1 VRFSEIGRL
10 NTIRDKFFAKPPA
23 HSQNMSYGQLSVQPE
38 NASWVYNNIR
48 FMTLNVPSTGN
59 ARTQILGDPQLHA
72 KQAAELRDSANLY
85 WIKAQFAA
93 ATIDTYGKPLQ
104 NPAKAIVI
112 AMQADMTG
120 FEDKEKHLIGKPCLG
135 VSDQWGI
142 NCDGFVALRAA
153 ISKAAQGFAG
163 PVLLIHGDTDYFTL
177 NQEFLGSGA
186 PNLWRLNA
194 AGDVWSNKKTGESGG
209 VRDVTL
215 VTIDLSN
222 KQRPFSAVGLI
233 EGAIPGS

>member
-1 VRFSEIGRL
+1 
-10 NTIRDKFFAKPPA
+10 
-23 HSQNMSYGQLSVQPE
+23 M
-38 NASWVYNNIR
+38 
-48 FMTLNVPSTGN
+48 
-59 ARTQILGDPQLHA
+59 
-72 KQAAELRDSANLY
+72 Y

-93 ATIDTYGKPLQ
+93 ATMDTYGKPLQ
-104 NPAKAIVI
+104 SPAKAIVI

-120 FEDKEKHLIGKPCLG
+120 FGDKEKHLIGKPCLG
-135 VSDQWGI
+135 VSDQWRI

-153 ISKAAQGFAG
+153 ITKAATGFAG

-177 NQEFLGSGA
+177 NQEFLGSETA
-186 PNLWRLNA
+186 NLWRLNA
-194 AGDVWSNKKTGESGG
+194 AGDVWFNKKAGEGGG